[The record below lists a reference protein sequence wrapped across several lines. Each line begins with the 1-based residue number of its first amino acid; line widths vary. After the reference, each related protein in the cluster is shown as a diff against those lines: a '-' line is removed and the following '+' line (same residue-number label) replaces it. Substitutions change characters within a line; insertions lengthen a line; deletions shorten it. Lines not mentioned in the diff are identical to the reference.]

1 MKTLKISL
9 LLVAVLLLTVSV
21 VQTDAAGQEDEKT
34 YKNNSTKID
43 LLAHKKSKLKIP
55 GHA

>member
-43 LLAHKKSKLKIP
+43 LLAHKKSKIKAP
-55 GHA
+55 GQA